1 MNILPKK
8 EPLKQEKR
16 LDTISKYKINFRNEE
31 VINSRCVPFSKEE
44 SLKRL
49 KKFFLQTLQGIESRK
64 NDKLEKNHETR
75 LKNMLEKSN
84 RKKKEIE

>member
-8 EPLKQEKR
+8 EQLRPDKR
-16 LDTISKYKINFRNEE
+16 TDAVSKYKINFRSEE
-31 VINSRCVPFSKEE
+31 AVNSRCIPFSREE

-49 KKFFLQTLQGIESRK
+49 KKFFLQTLQGIENRK
-64 NDKLEKNHETR
+64 HDKLEKNHETK

-84 RKKKEIE
+84 RKKKEI